1 MREGNWNPARVEG
14 RKRRWG
20 RSVWVREYL
29 VFSFGIMDRS
39 SVMHWVMGREVA
51 IGLKVI
57 TEEMREENSVGNVS

>member
-1 MREGNWNPARVEG
+1 M
-14 RKRRWG
+14 
-20 RSVWVREYL
+20 REYL

-57 TEEMREENSVGNVS
+57 TEEMREEKRVGNVS